1 MRSNYKGYD
10 KQVREY
16 MRAIIAELE
25 AADRIKEVDGVA
37 LDILAGYLQQW
48 KQAQKEVKKY
58 GILLPSDR
66 GNMSKNP
73 AIDVCNTA
81 LRQALAIMQDYGL
94 TAMSRKKLKRGEVDD
109 NDTSPLVDFLK
120 K

>member
-1 MRSNYKGYD
+1 MRSNYKDYD

-25 AADRIKEVDGVA
+25 STDRIKDVDSVSM
-37 LDILAGYLQQW
+37 DILAGYLQQW
-48 KQAQKEVKKY
+48 KRAEKEVKKY

-81 LRQALAIMQDYGL
+81 LRQALAIMQEYGL
-94 TAMSRKKLKRGEVDD
+94 TALSRKKLKRGEVESA
-109 NDTSPLVDFLK
+109 DTSPLADFLRQ
-120 K
+120 